1 MLSWY
6 AARFDTVELNNTFY
20 HLPTRTALAQWHDG
34 TPPNFCFAV
43 KGSRYLTHMRKL
55 NEPKSG
61 LNRFLPL
68 IEHLGQKLG
77 PILFQLPPRW
87 KCNPDRLEGFLK
99 TLPQTHRYGFELR
112 DPSWHVPEIYCLLE
126 RHNAAFCI
134 YELAGVRSP
143 LLVTADFTYVRL
155 HGPGKAYQGSYR
167 RSALRAWAARI
178 DEWRSSLKAVYFY
191 FDNDQA
197 GYAAQN
203 ALTLRG
209 LVEQR
214 AGRKSP
220 ATIGAKAI

>member
-6 AARFDTVELNNTFY
+6 ATRFDTVELNNTFY
-20 HLPTRTALAQWHDG
+20 HLPTPAALAQWHDG

-55 NEPKSG
+55 NEPKQG
-61 LNRFLPL
+61 LSRFLPL

-87 KCNPDRLEGFLK
+87 KCNPERLERFLDA
-99 TLPQTHRYGFELR
+99 LPQTHRYGFELR
-112 DPSWHVPEIYCLLE
+112 DPTWHVPEIYRLLE

-167 RSALRAWAARI
+167 PSALRAWAARI
-178 DEWRSSLKAVYFY
+178 HEWRSSLKAVYFY
-191 FDNDQA
+191 FDNDQS
-197 GYAAQN
+197 GYAAKN

-209 LVEQR
+209 LVER
-214 AGRKSP
+214 GAGRKSSEVR
-220 ATIGAKAI
+220 AKAV